1 MERNEKMMQ
10 TKITVETTEDDYF
23 LFLKFKEAKDAS
35 FVCFETSVE
44 YKRGYDNINVKK
56 SFHILS
62 KSAFSESVNKKITV
76 FETQIYQLEMDNR
89 VLKREKEQLHSELNN
104 LKRKKYFWQR

>member
-1 MERNEKMMQ
+1 M
-10 TKITVETTEDDYF
+10 TLAKITVEINEGEYF
-23 LFLKFKEAKDAS
+23 EFLKFKEAKDAS
-35 FVCFETSVE
+35 FVCFETSE
-44 YKRGYDNINVKK
+44 EHTRGYNNIYVKK

-76 FETQIYQLEMDNR
+76 FETRIYQLEMDNR
-89 VLKREKEQLHSELNN
+89 VLKREKEQLHSEIKN